1 MSQLVFLH
9 GPGAGACADAY
20 PPPARAF
27 PEERRADLARPP
39 RGRRCPD
46 VERYTEWVRGWL
58 WAQGL
63 KTDLVL
69 VGYTLGASIALQ
81 YGLDYPDE
89 VKGLVV
95 MTVAARPKTRA
106 AGTYEMRLRAAE
118 DPKVYE
124 EWLAYQRH
132 AMKLVEPG
140 LARAADRAA
149 PPGGAT
155 VPVPRPESDRR
166 LRRPRSARDA
176 QAQAARPSWPGRSHQ
191 SAGIREGDPRRRAR
205 FTVRETVRRGTLPT
219 HRDSGQDQRAD
230 RGVPG
235 LCHFCQRGANC
246 VATTW
251 SYLTSPSSRPIS
263 RANRLM
269 CATICSVM
277 VGS

>member
-20 PPPARAF
+20 QYQLKHF
-27 PEERRADLARPP
+27 PSSVAPTLPGHLE
-39 RGRRCPD
+39 GSRCPD
-46 VERYTEWVRGWL
+46 VQRYTEWVRGWL

-63 KTDLVL
+63 KSNLVL

-106 AGTYEMRLRAAE
+106 AGTYELRLRAAE

-140 LARAADRAA
+140 LREQLIGAA
-149 PPGGAT
+149 PSGGAT

-176 QAQAARPSWPGRSHQ
+176 QAQAARPSWHGR
-191 SAGIREGDPRRRAR
+191 
-205 FTVRETVRRGTLPT
+205 
-219 HRDSGQDQRAD
+219 
-230 RGVPG
+230 
-235 LCHFCQRGANC
+235 
-246 VATTW
+246 
-251 SYLTSPSSRPIS
+251 SRPIRRNTRRRS
-263 RANRLM
+263 TTPCPVHGTRASGAGHFSPTELPDGVNAPIEEFVTTL
-269 CATICSVM
+269 
-277 VGS
+277 